1 MLKDFSL
8 SATAPVRVVNRLIEG
23 LPRRERHW
31 MLEQCEPMELDF
43 GDILCEPDQPFRYV
57 YFPLTGFISLV
68 TSLQDH
74 QPLEMGLIGNEGM
87 LGGTIVLGISA
98 VPLRAVV
105 QGAGVLLRMTSVQ
118 LRKEMQRSPA
128 LRRALQ
134 RYLYVQ
140 MAQLSQ
146 IGACTHF
153 HEIEPR
159 LARWLLMTHDRAHAD
174 HFRLTHEQL
183 ANMLG
188 VRRSGISVAA
198 GVLRRRKLIR
208 YTRGEI
214 HILNREGLEAAAC
227 ECYGALVE
235 DYAKLLA

>member
-1 MLKDFSL
+1 MLQDYSL

-128 LRRALQ
+128 LRRVLQ

-153 HEIEPR
+153 
-159 LARWLLMTHDRAHAD
+159 
-174 HFRLTHEQL
+174 HEQL

-214 HILNREGLEAAAC
+214 HILNREGLEATAC

>member
-1 MLKDFSL
+1 MPQDQSL

-23 LPRRERHW
+23 LPRGERQW
-31 MLEQCEPMELDF
+31 MLEHCEPVEQDS
-43 GDILCEPDQPFRYV
+43 GDILCESDQPLRYV

-68 TSLQDH
+68 TTLQDH

-87 LGGTIVLGISA
+87 LGGTLVLGIPTI
-98 VPLRAVV
+98 PLRAVV

-118 LRKEMQRSPA
+118 LRQQLRRSPA
-128 LRRALQ
+128 LRHALQ
-134 RYLYVQ
+134 RYLYVL

-146 IGACTHF
+146 LAVCTHF

-159 LARWLLMTHDRAHAD
+159 LARWLLMTHDRAHAN

-198 GVLRRRKLIR
+198 GVFRRRKLIR

-214 HILNREGLEAAAC
+214 HILDRKGLEAMAC
-227 ECYGALVE
+227 ECYDALIE
-235 DYAKLLA
+235 DYAKLFA